1 MKKMTEENVKA
12 ALAGESQAHVK
23 YAAFAEKA
31 AAEKLPNIARA
42 FKANSYAEQVHA
54 TNYLKTLGALGTTKD
69 NLEAAVG
76 GESFEIEEMYPA
88 YIVVA
93 QAQGEKTAG
102 IYLNA
107 ALAAEKVHAGMYKA
121 AREAVAA
128 GRDVEY
134 KPIHV
139 CGMCGFTM
147 EGDAPDKCPVCG
159 APKDKFVAF

>member
-12 ALAGESQAHVK
+12 ALAGESQAHIK
-23 YAAFAEKA
+23 YAAFAWKA
-31 AAEKLPNIARA
+31 ETEKLPNIARA

-54 TNYLKTLGALGTTKD
+54 TNYVKTLGALGSTKD

-88 YIVVA
+88 YVLVA
-93 QAQGEKTAG
+93 QAQGEKTAEMF
-102 IYLNA
+102 LKA

-121 AREAVAA
+121 AREALAA
-128 GRDVEY
+128 GRDIEA

-139 CGMCGFTM
+139 CSVCGFTM
-147 EGDAPDKCPVCG
+147 EGEAPDKCPVCG
-159 APKDKFVAF
+159 APKDKFVTF

>member
-23 YAAFAEKA
+23 YAAFAAKA
-31 AAEKLPNIARA
+31 EAEKLPNVARA

-54 TNYLKTLGALGTTKD
+54 TNYVKVLGALGSTKD
-69 NLEAAVG
+69 NLDAAVG
-76 GESFEIEEMYPA
+76 GEVFEIEEMYPSYA
-88 YIVVA
+88 LVA
-93 QAQGEKTAG
+93 EAQGEKAAATF
-102 IYLNA
+102 LNY

-128 GRDVEY
+128 GRDIAF

-139 CGMCGFTM
+139 CPVCGFTM
-147 EGDAPDKCPVCG
+147 EGDAPDTCPVCG
-159 APKDKFVAF
+159 TSKSQFVAF

>member
-54 TNYLKTLGALGTTKD
+54 TNYVRTLGALGTTKD

-93 QAQGEKTAG
+93 QAQGEKTAVV
-102 IYLNA
+102 YLNA
-107 ALAAEKVHAGMYKA
+107 ALAAEKVHAGIYKA

-128 GRDVEY
+128 GRDIEY

>member
-23 YAAFAEKA
+23 YAAFAWKA
-31 AAEKLPNIARA
+31 ETEKLPNIARA

-54 TNYLKTLGALGTTKD
+54 TNYVRTLGALGTTKD

-128 GRDVEY
+128 GRDIEY